1 MLKEGDA
8 KKYED
13 FIDIYSLVKRIRNW
27 DMTYDYY
34 V

>member
-8 KKYED
+8 EKYED

-27 DMTYDYY
+27 DMTYNYY